1 MSLDTLGDWERSHD
15 GGSLR
20 IEHVGQTVVLMGW
33 VQRRRDHGGLIFI
46 DLRDRGGVTQVVFDP
61 QRNAEAHERAHDLRS
76 EHVIAMRGVVRV
88 RPEGMTN
95 PDLDTGEIEVVVDE
109 FRLLNTSLTP
119 PFLPEDG
126 TDASE
131 SLRLRYRYLDLRRPV
146 LFRNLLVRHRS
157 AQAIRQY
164 LNRAGFLEVE
174 TPFLTRST
182 PEGARDYLVP
192 SRVNPGKFY
201 ALPQSPQ
208 LFKQLLMISGFD
220 RYYQIVRCFRDEDL
234 RADRQPEFTQV
245 DIEMAF
251 IREDQI
257 LSLTEGLV
265 KELFAQVLGQEL
277 RLPFPRLNYSEAM
290 ARYGTD
296 KPDIRF
302 GLELADV
309 TPVFAQS
316 NFQVFARIVKTGGV
330 VKALN
335 LKGQA
340 GMARSDLDR
349 MQGKQNLADYYDVQS
364 GVQGIAWI
372 KVLESNW
379 QGPMVKNLSDGE
391 KELLTRMAG
400 LESGDLILFGA
411 GESRVVD
418 ATLDTLRRHFGRQ
431 LGLMDGSQYRFLWIT
446 HFPLLEYDPEAKR
459 YVAVHHPFTA
469 PVPEDL
475 SLLATQPEQVRSR
488 AYDLVL
494 NGNEIGGGSI
504 RIHQQE
510 VQERVFR
517 ALGIGAEEAR
527 EKFGF
532 MLEALQYGAPPHGGI
547 ALGFD
552 RLVMLLCGASSI
564 RDVIAFPKTQKATCL
579 LTQAPAEVTI
589 QQLLE
594 LSIRADVPKKPS

>member
-1 MSLDTLGDWERSHD
+1 MNLDTLGDWERSHD
-15 GGSLR
+15 CGSLR
-20 IEHVGQTVVLMGW
+20 MGHLGKTVVLMGW

-61 QRNAEAHERAHDLRS
+61 QQGAEAHERAHDLRS
-76 EHVIAMRGVVRV
+76 EHVIAVTGVVRV

-95 PDLDTGEIEVVVDE
+95 PNLDTGEIEVVVDE

-119 PFLPEDG
+119 PFLPEDS

-131 SLRLRYRYLDLRRPV
+131 SLRLRYRYLDLRRPI
-146 LFRNLLVRHRS
+146 LFRNLRLRHLS

-164 LNRAGFLEVE
+164 LNQAGFLEVE

-251 IREDQI
+251 IDEDQI
-257 LSLTEGLV
+257 LRLTEGLV
-265 KELFAQVLGQEL
+265 KELFIQVIGEEL
-277 RLPFPRLNYSEAM
+277 SIPFPRLSYSEAM

-309 TPVFAQS
+309 TPVFADS

-340 GMARSDLDR
+340 GMARSELDR
-349 MQGKQNLADYYDVQS
+349 MQGKQNLANYYDVQT
-364 GVQGIAWI
+364 GVQGVAWI
-372 KVLESNW
+372 KVLDGTW
-379 QGPMVKNLSDGE
+379 QGPVAKNLSDGE
-391 KELLTRMAG
+391 KALLSRMAG
-400 LESGDLILFGA
+400 LESGDLILFAA

-431 LGLMDGSQYRFLWIT
+431 FGLMDGSRYRLLWIT
-446 HFPLLEYDPEAKR
+446 RFPLLEYDPEAKR
-459 YVAVHHPFTA
+459 HVAVHHPFTA

-475 SLLATQPEQVRSR
+475 SLLATQPERVRSR

-510 VQERVFR
+510 IQERVFG
-517 ALGIGAEEAR
+517 ALGIGPEEAR

-552 RLVMLLCGASSI
+552 RLVMLLCGANSI

-579 LTQAPAEVTI
+579 LTQAPAEVTV

-594 LSIRADVPKKPS
+594 LSIRPDLPKRPS

>member
-1 MSLDTLGDWERSHD
+1 MTLDTLGDWERTHD
-15 GGSLR
+15 CGSLR
-20 IEHVGQTVVLMGW
+20 IDHAGQTVVLMGW

-61 QRNAEAHERAHDLRS
+61 QRTAEAHERAHDLRS
-76 EHVIAMRGVVRV
+76 EHVMAVTGVVRV

-109 FRLLNTSLTP
+109 FLLLNTSLTP
-119 PFLPEDG
+119 PFLPEDD

-164 LNRAGFLEVE
+164 LNQTGFLEVE

-251 IREDQI
+251 IHEDQI
-257 LSLTEGLV
+257 LRLTEGLV
-265 KELFAQVLGQEL
+265 KELFSQVLGEEL
-277 RLPFPRLNYSEAM
+277 NLPFPRLSYSEAM

-296 KPDIRF
+296 KPDLRF

-309 TPVFAQS
+309 TPVFGES
-316 NFQVFARIVKTGGV
+316 NFQVFAKIVKTGGV
-330 VKALN
+330 VKAMN

-340 GMARSDLDR
+340 GMARSELDR
-349 MQGKQNLADYYDVQS
+349 MQGKQNLANYYDVQT
-364 GVQGIAWI
+364 GVQGVAWI
-372 KVLESNW
+372 KVLESTW
-379 QGPMVKNLSDGE
+379 QGPMAKNLSDGE
-391 KELLTRMAG
+391 KELLSRMAG
-400 LESGDLILFGA
+400 LESGDLILFAA

-418 ATLDTLRRHFGRQ
+418 ATLDTLRRHFARQ
-431 LGLMDGSQYRFLWIT
+431 LGLMDGGQYRFLWVT

-469 PVPEDL
+469 PVPADL
-475 SLLATQPEQVRSR
+475 PLLATQPERVRSR

-510 VQERVFR
+510 IQEQVFR
-517 ALGIGAEEAR
+517 ALGIGPEEAR

-594 LSIRADVPKKPS
+594 LSIRPEVPKKLS

>member
-1 MSLDTLGDWERSHD
+1 MTLDTLGDWERTHD
-15 GGSLR
+15 CGSLR
-20 IEHVGQTVVLMGW
+20 VGHAGQAVVLMGW

-46 DLRDRGGVTQVVFDP
+46 DLRDRGGVTQTVFDP
-61 QRNAEAHERAHDLRS
+61 QRNGEAHERAHDLRS
-76 EHVIAMRGVVRV
+76 EHVIAVTGVVRV

-95 PDLDTGEIEVVVDE
+95 PDLATGEIEVVVDE

-119 PFLPEDG
+119 PFLPEDDP
-126 TDASE
+126 DASE
-131 SLRLRYRYLDLRRPV
+131 SLRLRYRYLDLRRPI
-146 LFRNLLVRHRS
+146 LFRNLRVRHLS
-157 AQAIRQY
+157 AQAIRHY
-164 LNRAGFLEVE
+164 LNQAGFLEVE

-251 IREDQI
+251 IHEDQI
-257 LSLTEGLV
+257 LRLTEGLV
-265 KELFAQVLGQEL
+265 NELFAQVLGEEL
-277 RLPFPRLNYSEAM
+277 NLPFPRLSYPEAM

-302 GLELADV
+302 RLELVDV
-309 TPVFAQS
+309 TPMFGES
-316 NFQVFARIVKTGGV
+316 NFQVFARIVKAGGV

-340 GMARSDLDR
+340 GMARSELDR
-349 MQGKQNLADYYDVQS
+349 MQGKQNLANYYDVQT
-364 GVQGIAWI
+364 GVQGVAWI
-372 KVLESNW
+372 KVLESTW
-379 QGPMVKNLSDGE
+379 QGPVAKNLSDGE
-391 KELLTRMAG
+391 KELLSRTARLQA
-400 LESGDLILFGA
+400 GDLILFAA

-418 ATLDTLRRHFGRQ
+418 ATLDALRRHFGRQ
-431 LGLMDGSQYRFLWIT
+431 LGLIDGSQYRFLWVT

-469 PVPEDL
+469 PIAEDL
-475 SLLATQPEQVRSR
+475 PLLATQPERVRSR

-510 VQERVFR
+510 IQEQVFR
-517 ALGIGAEEAR
+517 ALGIGPEEAR

-579 LTQAPAEVTI
+579 LTQAPAEVTV

-594 LSIRADVPKKPS
+594 LSIRPDVPKRPS

>member
-1 MSLDTLGDWERSHD
+1 MTLDTLGDWERTHD
-15 GGSLR
+15 CGSLR

-46 DLRDRGGVTQVVFDP
+46 DLRDRAGVTQTVFDP
-61 QRNAEAHERAHDLRS
+61 QRSAEAHERAHDLRS
-76 EHVIAMRGVVRV
+76 EHVMAVIGVVRV

-95 PDLDTGEIEVVVDE
+95 PDLNTGEIEVVVDE
-109 FRLLNTSLTP
+109 FRLLNASLTP
-119 PFLPEDG
+119 PFLPEDDV
-126 TDASE
+126 DASE

-146 LFRNLLVRHRS
+146 LFRNLRLRHLS
-157 AQAIRQY
+157 AEAIRHS
-164 LNRAGFLEVE
+164 LNQAGFLEVE

-251 IREDQI
+251 IHEDQI
-257 LSLTEGLV
+257 LRLTEGLMQ
-265 KELFAQVLGQEL
+265 ELFAQVLGEEL
-277 RLPFPRLNYSEAM
+277 SLPFPRLSYSEAM

-309 TPVFAQS
+309 TPVFGAS

-340 GMARSDLDR
+340 GMARSELDR
-349 MQGKQNLADYYDVQS
+349 MQGKQNLANYYDVQT
-364 GVQGIAWI
+364 GVQGVAWI
-372 KVLESNW
+372 KLLESNW
-379 QGPMVKNLSDGE
+379 QGPVAKNLSDGE
-391 KELLTRMAG
+391 KELLSRMAG
-400 LESGDLILFGA
+400 LESGDLILFAA

-431 LGLMDGSQYRFLWIT
+431 LGLMDESRYRFLWVT
-446 HFPLLEYDPEAKR
+446 HFPLLEYDLEAKR

-469 PVPEDL
+469 PVAEDL
-475 SLLATQPEQVRSR
+475 PLLASQPERVRSR

-510 VQERVFR
+510 IQEQVFR
-517 ALGIGAEEAR
+517 ALGIGPEEAR

-579 LTQAPAEVTI
+579 LTQAPAEATV

-594 LSIRADVPKKPS
+594 LSIRADLPKRPS

>member
-1 MSLDTLGDWERSHD
+1 MSLDTLGGWERSHD
-15 GGSLR
+15 CGSLR
-20 IEHVGQTVVLMGW
+20 MEHLGQTVVLMGW

-46 DLRDRGGVTQVVFDP
+46 DLRDRGGLTQVVFDP
-61 QRNAEAHERAHDLRS
+61 QRNAESHERAHDLRS
-76 EHVIAMRGVVRV
+76 EHVIAVTGVVRV

-95 PDLDTGEIEVVVDE
+95 PNLDTGEVEVVVDE

-119 PFLPEDG
+119 PFLPEDS

-146 LFRNLLVRHRS
+146 LFRNLRLRHRS

-164 LNRAGFLEVE
+164 LNQAGFLEVE

-251 IREDQI
+251 IHEDQI
-257 LSLTEGLV
+257 LRLTEGLI
-265 KELFAQVLGQEL
+265 KELFAQALGEEL
-277 RLPFPRLNYSEAM
+277 SIPFPRLSYSEAM

-309 TPVFAQS
+309 TPVFADS

-340 GMARSDLDR
+340 GMARSELDR
-349 MQGKQNLADYYDVQS
+349 MQGKQNLANYYDVQT
-364 GVQGIAWI
+364 GVQGVAWI
-372 KVLESNW
+372 KVLESSW
-379 QGPMVKNLSDGE
+379 QGPVAKNLSDGE
-391 KELLTRMAG
+391 KELLSRMTG

-431 LGLMDGSQYRFLWIT
+431 LGLMDGSRYRFLWIT

-459 YVAVHHPFTA
+459 HVAVHHPFTA

-475 SLLATQPEQVRSR
+475 SLLATQPERVRSR

-510 VQERVFR
+510 IQEGVFR
-517 ALGIGAEEAR
+517 ALGIGPEEAR

-579 LTQAPAEVTI
+579 LTQAPAEVTV

-594 LSIRADVPKKPS
+594 LSIRPDVPKRPS